1 MTISSANL
9 DVLRD
14 SAFEIPKTR
23 EAGDFGTSLAVH
35 LRHFF
40 AQTARFGGSLAGR
53 LAERAYWMGELSS
66 SLEAAVD
73 CARRGRHDR
82 ASQLIEDILDEHL
95 GTLKIMS
102 LRHAHKVVGSR
113 SWYRLTTWSDAKARR
128 DVFHLPFERKA
139 ASSRFSPPGRAAIYL
154 GNNVYVCW
162 LECQRPELESC
173 RVARFEIDPRGD
185 EYFLDLPANHAT
197 YLDPL
202 TVAEGLKDRV
212 QFDPRTIM
220 NSPYVDDIEGELVD
234 YLSVWPLLMASTV
247 QKLEPA
253 PTDPPEYL
261 IPQLLMRWV
270 LKQKDA
276 LGIRYFT
283 SKFDHATNSND
294 LSINVVIP
302 TRMTNQ
308 SEGFC
313 DCLVD
318 RVRCTPPQSFGDAA
332 SASDE
337 TLFTDAAA
345 DVRQAAGG
353 RYMIEWEGRLRHY
366 QHTPFG
372 RMEYWLDRPELAVT
386 RIDAA
391 G

>member
-23 EAGDFGTSLAVH
+23 EAGDFGASLAVH

-53 LAERAYWMGELSS
+53 LAERAYWMRELSS

-73 CARRGRHDR
+73 CTRRGRHDR
-82 ASQLIEDILDEHL
+82 AWQLVEDILDEHL

-173 RVARFEIDPRGD
+173 RVARFAIDPRGD
-185 EYFLDLPANHAT
+185 EYFIDLPANHAS

-202 TVAEGLKDRV
+202 TVADGLKGRV
-212 QFDPRTIM
+212 QCDPRTIM
-220 NSPYVDDIEGELVD
+220 NSPYLDDIEGELVD

-253 PTDPPEYL
+253 PADPPS
-261 IPQLLMRWV
+261 
-270 LKQKDA
+270 
-276 LGIRYFT
+276 T
-283 SKFDHATNSND
+283 
-294 LSINVVIP
+294 
-302 TRMTNQ
+302 
-308 SEGFC
+308 
-313 DCLVD
+313 
-318 RVRCTPPQSFGDAA
+318 
-332 SASDE
+332 
-337 TLFTDAAA
+337 
-345 DVRQAAGG
+345 
-353 RYMIEWEGRLRHY
+353 
-366 QHTPFG
+366 
-372 RMEYWLDRPELAVT
+372 
-386 RIDAA
+386 
-391 G
+391 